1 MRAPAASGAALFSLL
16 LLGGCAG
23 SRAPRKDP
31 PAASE
36 ASPEERAASAPRAA
50 EGCRPLMTPLVEA
63 FDPDRWGRFGDEGWD
78 PGEKKRHSCWNRVWE
93 VPTAVVVYPA
103 AVIILIGLV
112 TSPVWLPLLLIL

>member
-31 PAASE
+31 PAAS
-36 ASPEERAASAPRAA
+36 APRAA

-63 FDPDRWGRFGDEGWD
+63 FDPDRWGRFGNEGWD
-78 PGEKKRHSCWNRVWE
+78 SGEKKRHSCWNRVWE